1 MSFQWHTQNNTQ
13 QKTNKLWI
21 VGLVVAGLACL
32 IISFWQKNFILAILT
47 ILILFVIFQFNR
59 KDNSTHIFSVSDQ
72 GIQINKKLYLYQFLK
87 SFWIFYEPNGI
98 QELSIESK
106 KTIVPLVKIPLYN
119 QDPNEIRKFLL
130 RYLPEKEQ
138 EESLIDIIA
147 HRLGF

>member
-1 MSFQWHTQNNTQ
+1 MSFQWQTQKNAQ
-13 QKTNKLWI
+13 QKTNKFWLI
-21 VGLVVAGLACL
+21 GLIIAGLACL

-47 ILILFVIFQFNR
+47 ILILFVIFQFSR
-59 KDNSTHIFSVSDQ
+59 KDSSTHNFSVNDQ
-72 GIQINKKLYLYQFLK
+72 GIQIDEKLYPYQFLK

-106 KTIVPLVKIPLYN
+106 KTIVPLVKIPLYS

-138 EESLIDIIA
+138 GESLLDIIA

>member
-72 GIQINKKLYLYQFLK
+72 GIQINKKLYPYQFLK